1 MRSRAP
7 QGGALPEANVSID
20 AIFDTL
26 TAKLSDLNEAEQF
39 VALALY
45 RELLRGVPV
54 SDNQIAQV
62 QIRDVHDVSALLQA
76 PGLDSMIYRDDN
88 GLIVGFG
95 GLAVVPMNHRFCV
108 NGRTLYT
115 WCAWDALF
123 LVDVLDVRAEI
134 ESTCPQ
140 TGTAVHLTA
149 SRAGVE
155 RIEPNQAVLSFLL
168 PDAPL
173 FEQSTGQT
181 ITSFCH
187 YIHFLASPQA
197 AEQWTAKHEGT
208 FALSVDDGF
217 RLGQMNNDARFGAV
231 LNRD

>member
-1 MRSRAP
+1 MP
-7 QGGALPEANVSID
+7 GANASID
-20 AIFDTL
+20 AVFDTL
-26 TAKLSDLNEAEQF
+26 TAKLCDLDEAEQL

-54 SDNQIAQV
+54 SDNRIAQV
-62 QIRDVHDVSALLQA
+62 QSRDVHDVSALLQA
-76 PGLDSMIYRDDN
+76 PALDSLIYRDDN

-95 GLAVVPMNHRFCV
+95 GLAVVPMNHRFRV

-123 LVDVLDVRAEI
+123 LVDLLNVRAEI

-140 TGTAVHLTA
+140 TGTVIHLTV

-155 RIEPNQAVLSFLL
+155 RIEPSQAVLSFIL

-173 FEQSTGQT
+173 FEQSTGQ
-181 ITSFCH
+181 IGR
-187 YIHFLASPQA
+187 ASCR
-197 AEQWTAKHEGT
+197 ER
-208 FALSVDDGF
+208 V
-217 RLGQMNNDARFGAV
+217 
-231 LNRD
+231 

>member
-1 MRSRAP
+1 M
-7 QGGALPEANVSID
+7 SID
-20 AIFDTL
+20 TVFDTL
-26 TAKLSDLNEAEQF
+26 TAKLCDLDEAEQL

-45 RELLRGVPV
+45 RELRRGVPV
-54 SDNQIAQV
+54 SDNEIAQV
-62 QIRDVHDVSALLQA
+62 QSRDAHDVSALLQTPA
-76 PGLDSMIYRDDN
+76 LDSLIYRDDD

-95 GLAVVPMNHRFCV
+95 GLAVVPMNHRFRV

-123 LVDVLDVRAEI
+123 LVDVLNVRAEI

-140 TGTAVHLTA
+140 TGTAIHVTV

-155 RIEPNQAVLSFLL
+155 RIEPKEAVISFLF

-173 FEQSTGQT
+173 FEQSAGQT
-181 ITSFCH
+181 IASFCH
-187 YIHFLASPQA
+187 YVHFLESPEV

-217 RLGQMNNDARFGAV
+217 RLGRMHNDTRFGTV
-231 LNRD
+231 LDR

>member
-1 MRSRAP
+1 MAGTTP
-7 QGGALPEANVSID
+7 ALTSV
-20 AIFDTL
+20 FDTL
-26 TAKLSDLNEAEQF
+26 TAKLCDLNEAEQR

-54 SDNQIAQV
+54 SDSQIAQA
-62 QIRDVHDVSALLQA
+62 QSRDVHDVSALLQA
-76 PGLDSMIYRDDN
+76 PALVSLIYRDDN

-95 GLAVVPMNHRFCV
+95 GLAVVPMNHRFRV

-123 LVDVLDVRAEI
+123 LVDVLNVRAKI

-140 TGTAVHLTA
+140 TGTAIQLTA
-149 SRAGVE
+149 SRAGME
-155 RIEPNQAVLSFLL
+155 RIEPRETVISFLL

-173 FEQSTGQT
+173 FEQSTAQT

-197 AEQWTAKHEGT
+197 AEEWTAKHEGT

-217 RLGQMNNDARFGAV
+217 RLGRMNNDARFGAA
-231 LNRD
+231 LDRE

>member
-7 QGGALPEANVSID
+7 QGGALPEANASID
-20 AIFDTL
+20 AVFDTL
-26 TAKLSDLNEAEQF
+26 TAKLRNFNEAEQL

-54 SDNQIAQV
+54 SDNRIAQV
-62 QIRDVHDVSALLQA
+62 QNRDGHDVSALLQA
-76 PGLDSMIYRDDN
+76 PALDSLIYRDDN

-95 GLAVVPMNHRFCV
+95 GLAVVPTNHRFRV

-115 WCAWDALF
+115 WCAWDSLF
-123 LVDVLDVRAEI
+123 LVDVLNVRAEI

-140 TGTAVHLTA
+140 TGTTIHLTA

-155 RIEPNQAVLSFLL
+155 RIEPNEAVISFLL

-173 FEQSTGQT
+173 FEQSAGQT

-187 YIHFLASPQA
+187 YIHFLASPHA
-197 AEQWTAKHEGT
+197 AEEWTAKHEGT

-217 RLGQMNNDARFGAV
+217 RLGRMNNDARFGAV
-231 LNRD
+231 LDRL

>member
-1 MRSRAP
+1 M
-7 QGGALPEANVSID
+7 SID
-20 AIFDTL
+20 TVFDTL
-26 TAKLSDLNEAEQF
+26 TAKLCDLDDAEQL

-45 RELLRGVPV
+45 RELRRGVPV
-54 SDNQIAQV
+54 SDNEIAQV
-62 QIRDVHDVSALLQA
+62 QSRDAHDVSALLQTPA
-76 PGLDSMIYRDDN
+76 LDSLIYRDDD

-95 GLAVVPMNHRFCV
+95 GLAVVPMNHRFRV

-123 LVDVLDVRAEI
+123 LVDVLNVRADLEP
-134 ESTCPQ
+134 TCPQ
-140 TGTAVHLTA
+140 TGTAIHVTV

-155 RIEPNQAVLSFLL
+155 RIEPKEAVISFLF

-173 FEQSTGQT
+173 FEQSAGQT
-181 ITSFCH
+181 IASFCH
-187 YIHFLASPQA
+187 YVHFLESPEV

-217 RLGQMNNDARFGAV
+217 RLGRMHNDTRFGTV
-231 LNRD
+231 LDR

>member
-1 MRSRAP
+1 M
-7 QGGALPEANVSID
+7 SID
-20 AIFDTL
+20 TVFDTL
-26 TAKLSDLNEAEQF
+26 TAKLCDLDEAEQL

-45 RELLRGVPV
+45 RELRRGVPV
-54 SDNQIAQV
+54 SDNEIAQV
-62 QIRDVHDVSALLQA
+62 QSRDAHDVSALLQTPA
-76 PGLDSMIYRDDN
+76 LDSLIYRDDD

-95 GLAVVPMNHRFCV
+95 GLAVVPMNHRFRV

-123 LVDVLDVRAEI
+123 LVDVLNVRAEI

-140 TGTAVHLTA
+140 TGTAIHVTV

-155 RIEPNQAVLSFLL
+155 RIEPKEAVISFLF

-173 FEQSTGQT
+173 FEQSAGQT
-181 ITSFCH
+181 IASFCH
-187 YIHFLASPQA
+187 YVHFLESPEV

-217 RLGQMNNDARFGAV
+217 RLGRMHNDTRFGTV
-231 LNRD
+231 LDRKQA

>member
-1 MRSRAP
+1 MPRA
-7 QGGALPEANVSID
+7 NMSID
-20 AIFDTL
+20 AVFDTL
-26 TAKLSDLNEAEQF
+26 TAKLCELDEAEQL

-54 SDNQIAQV
+54 SDNRIAQV
-62 QIRDVHDVSALLQA
+62 QSRDVHDVSALLQA
-76 PGLDSMIYRDDN
+76 PALDSLIYRDDN
-88 GLIVGFG
+88 GFIVGFG
-95 GLAVVPMNHRFCV
+95 GLAVASMNHRFRV

-123 LVDVLDVRAEI
+123 LVDVLNVRAEI

-140 TGTAVHLTA
+140 TGAAIHLTA

-155 RIEPNQAVLSFLL
+155 RIEPNETVMSFLL
-168 PDAPL
+168 PDAAL
-173 FEQSTGQT
+173 SEQSTGQT

-187 YIHFLASPQA
+187 YIHFLVSPQA
-197 AEQWTAKHEGT
+197 AQQWTAKHEGT

-217 RLGQMNNDARFGAV
+217 RLGRMHNDARFGAV
-231 LNRD
+231 LDRRQA

>member
-1 MRSRAP
+1 M
-7 QGGALPEANVSID
+7 SID
-20 AIFDTL
+20 TVFDTL
-26 TAKLSDLNEAEQF
+26 TAKLCDLDEAEQL

-45 RELLRGVPV
+45 QELLCGVPV

-62 QIRDVHDVSALLQA
+62 QIRDVHDVSALLQTPA
-76 PGLDSMIYRDDN
+76 LDSLIYRDDD

-95 GLAVVPMNHRFCV
+95 GLAVVPMNHRFRV

-123 LVDVLDVRAEI
+123 LVDVLNVRAEI

-140 TGTAVHLTA
+140 TGTAIHVTV

-155 RIEPNQAVLSFLL
+155 RIEPKEAVISFLF

-173 FEQSTGQT
+173 FEQSAGQT
-181 ITSFCH
+181 IASFCH
-187 YIHFLASPQA
+187 YVHFLASPEV

-217 RLGQMNNDARFGAV
+217 RLGRMHNDTRFGAV
-231 LNRD
+231 LDREQA

>member
-1 MRSRAP
+1 M
-7 QGGALPEANVSID
+7 SID
-20 AIFDTL
+20 TVFDTL
-26 TAKLSDLNEAEQF
+26 TAKLCDLDEAEQL

-45 RELLRGVPV
+45 RELRRGVPV
-54 SDNQIAQV
+54 SDNEIAQV
-62 QIRDVHDVSALLQA
+62 QSRDAHDVSALLQTPA
-76 PGLDSMIYRDDN
+76 LDSLIYRDDD

-95 GLAVVPMNHRFCV
+95 GLAVVPMNHRFRV

-123 LVDVLDVRAEI
+123 LVDVLNVRAEI

-140 TGTAVHLTA
+140 TGTAIHVTV

-155 RIEPNQAVLSFLL
+155 RIEPKEAVISFLF

-173 FEQSTGQT
+173 FEQSAGQT
-181 ITSFCH
+181 IASFCH
-187 YIHFLASPQA
+187 YVHFLASPEV

-217 RLGQMNNDARFGAV
+217 RLGRMHNDTRFGTV
-231 LNRD
+231 LDR

>member
-1 MRSRAP
+1 M
-7 QGGALPEANVSID
+7 SID
-20 AIFDTL
+20 TVFDTL
-26 TAKLSDLNEAEQF
+26 TAKLCDLDEAEQL

-54 SDNQIAQV
+54 SDNEIAQV
-62 QIRDVHDVSALLQA
+62 QSRDAHDVSALLQTPA
-76 PGLDSMIYRDDN
+76 LDSLIYRDDD

-95 GLAVVPMNHRFCV
+95 GLAVVPMNHRFRV

-123 LVDVLDVRAEI
+123 LVDVLNVRAEI

-140 TGTAVHLTA
+140 TGTAIHVTV

-155 RIEPNQAVLSFLL
+155 RIEPKEAVISFLF

-173 FEQSTGQT
+173 FEQSAGQT
-181 ITSFCH
+181 IASFCH
-187 YIHFLASPQA
+187 YVHFLESPEV

-217 RLGQMNNDARFGAV
+217 RLGRMHNDTRFGTV
-231 LNRD
+231 LDR

>member
-1 MRSRAP
+1 M
-7 QGGALPEANVSID
+7 SID
-20 AIFDTL
+20 TVFDTL
-26 TAKLSDLNEAEQF
+26 TAKLCDLDEAEQL

-54 SDNQIAQV
+54 SDNEIAQV
-62 QIRDVHDVSALLQA
+62 QSRDVHDVSALLQTPA
-76 PGLDSMIYRDDN
+76 LDSLIYRDDD

-95 GLAVVPMNHRFCV
+95 GLAVVPMNHRFRV

-123 LVDVLDVRAEI
+123 LVDVLNVRAKI

-140 TGTAVHLTA
+140 TGTVIHLTV

-155 RIEPNQAVLSFLL
+155 RIEPSQAVLSFLL

-208 FALSVDDGF
+208 FALSVGDGF
-217 RLGQMNNDARFGAV
+217 ILGQMNNDARFGA
-231 LNRD
+231 LLDRE

>member
-1 MRSRAP
+1 M
-7 QGGALPEANVSID
+7 SID
-20 AIFDTL
+20 TVFDTL
-26 TAKLSDLNEAEQF
+26 TAKLCDLDEAEQL

-54 SDNQIAQV
+54 SDNEIAQV
-62 QIRDVHDVSALLQA
+62 QSRDAHDVSALLQTPA
-76 PGLDSMIYRDDN
+76 LDSLIYRDDD

-95 GLAVVPMNHRFCV
+95 GLAVVPMNHRFRV

-123 LVDVLDVRAEI
+123 LVDVLNVRAEI

-140 TGTAVHLTA
+140 TGTAVHVTV

-155 RIEPNQAVLSFLL
+155 RIEPKEAVISFLF

-173 FEQSTGQT
+173 FEQSAGQT
-181 ITSFCH
+181 IASFCH
-187 YIHFLASPQA
+187 YVHFLESPEV

-217 RLGQMNNDARFGAV
+217 RLGRMHNDTRFGAV
-231 LNRD
+231 LDR

>member
-1 MRSRAP
+1 M
-7 QGGALPEANVSID
+7 SID
-20 AIFDTL
+20 TVFDTL
-26 TAKLSDLNEAEQF
+26 TAKLCDLDEAEQL

-45 RELLRGVPV
+45 RELRRGVPV
-54 SDNQIAQV
+54 SDNEIAQV
-62 QIRDVHDVSALLQA
+62 QSRDAHDVSALLQTPA
-76 PGLDSMIYRDDN
+76 LDSLIYRDDD

-95 GLAVVPMNHRFCV
+95 GLAVVPMNHRFRV

-123 LVDVLDVRAEI
+123 LVDVLNVRAEI

-140 TGTAVHLTA
+140 TGTAIHVTV

-155 RIEPNQAVLSFLL
+155 RIEPKEAVISFLF

-173 FEQSTGQT
+173 FEQSAGQT
-181 ITSFCH
+181 IASFCH
-187 YIHFLASPQA
+187 YVHFLESPEV

-217 RLGQMNNDARFGAV
+217 RLGRMHNDTRFGAV
-231 LNRD
+231 LDRKQA

>member
-1 MRSRAP
+1 M
-7 QGGALPEANVSID
+7 SID
-20 AIFDTL
+20 TVFDTL
-26 TAKLSDLNEAEQF
+26 TAKLCDLDEAEQL

-45 RELLRGVPV
+45 RELRRGVPV
-54 SDNQIAQV
+54 SDNESAQV
-62 QIRDVHDVSALLQA
+62 QSRDAHDVSALLQTPA
-76 PGLDSMIYRDDN
+76 LDSLIYRDDD

-95 GLAVVPMNHRFCV
+95 GRAVVPMNHRFRV

-123 LVDVLDVRAEI
+123 LVDVLNVRAEI

-140 TGTAVHLTA
+140 TGTAIHVTV

-155 RIEPNQAVLSFLL
+155 RIEPKEAVISFLF

-173 FEQSTGQT
+173 FEQSAGQT
-181 ITSFCH
+181 IASFCH
-187 YIHFLASPQA
+187 YVHFLESPEV

-217 RLGQMNNDARFGAV
+217 RLGRMHNDTRFGAV
-231 LNRD
+231 LDRKQA

>member
-1 MRSRAP
+1 M
-7 QGGALPEANVSID
+7 
-20 AIFDTL
+20 
-26 TAKLSDLNEAEQF
+26 
-39 VALALY
+39 
-45 RELLRGVPV
+45 PV
-54 SDNQIAQV
+54 SDNEIAQV
-62 QIRDVHDVSALLQA
+62 QSRDVHDVSALLQTPA
-76 PGLDSMIYRDDN
+76 LDSLIYRDDD

-95 GLAVVPMNHRFCV
+95 GLAVVPMNHRFRV

-123 LVDVLDVRAEI
+123 LVDVLNVRAEI

-140 TGTAVHLTA
+140 TGTAIHVTV

-155 RIEPNQAVLSFLL
+155 RIEPKEAVISFLF

-173 FEQSTGQT
+173 FEQSAGQT
-181 ITSFCH
+181 IASFCH
-187 YIHFLASPQA
+187 YVHFLASPEV

-217 RLGQMNNDARFGAV
+217 RLGRMHNDARFGAV
-231 LNRD
+231 LDRKQA

>member
-1 MRSRAP
+1 M
-7 QGGALPEANVSID
+7 LEADMSID
-20 AIFDTL
+20 TVFDTL
-26 TAKLSDLNEAEQF
+26 TAKLCDLDEAEQL

-45 RELLRGVPV
+45 RELRRGVPV
-54 SDNQIAQV
+54 SDNEIAQV
-62 QIRDVHDVSALLQA
+62 QSRDAHDVSALLQTPA
-76 PGLDSMIYRDDN
+76 LDSLIYRDDD

-95 GLAVVPMNHRFCV
+95 GLAVVPMNHRFRV

-123 LVDVLDVRAEI
+123 LVDVLNVRAEI

-140 TGTAVHLTA
+140 TGTAIHVTV

-155 RIEPNQAVLSFLL
+155 RIEPKEAVISFLF

-173 FEQSTGQT
+173 FEQSAGQT
-181 ITSFCH
+181 IASFCH
-187 YIHFLASPQA
+187 YVHFLESPEV

-217 RLGQMNNDARFGAV
+217 RLGRMHNDTRFGTV
-231 LNRD
+231 LDR

>member
-1 MRSRAP
+1 M
-7 QGGALPEANVSID
+7 PEATASLD
-20 AIFDTL
+20 AVFDTL
-26 TAKLSDLNEAEQF
+26 TAKLWNFNEAEQL

-76 PGLDSMIYRDDN
+76 PALDSLIYRDDD

-95 GLAVVPMNHRFCV
+95 GLAVVPMNHRFRV

-123 LVDVLDVRAEI
+123 LVDVLNVRAEI

-140 TGTAVHLTA
+140 TGTAIHVTV

-155 RIEPNQAVLSFLL
+155 RIEPKEAVISFLF

-173 FEQSTGQT
+173 FEQSAGQT
-181 ITSFCH
+181 IASFCH
-187 YIHFLASPQA
+187 YVHFLASPEV

-217 RLGQMNNDARFGAV
+217 RLGRMHNDARFGAV
-231 LNRD
+231 LDR